1 MKNYHNTFYNLI
13 KILTE
18 YWIQQECIIFQ
29 PLDIPIGAG
38 TFHNITF
45 LGTIGPEPINAAY
58 VQSCRRPSDGRY
70 AKNPN
75 RLQHYY
81 QFQVII
87 KPPPK
92 NIQEI
97 YLQSLNLL
105 NIDETLHDIR
115 FVEDNWENPTL
126 GAWGIGWEVWLNG
139 MEITQFTYFQQV
151 GGLECNPVTVEITY
165 GLERI
170 SMHMQNKSNV
180 YDLIWQRNKRKKI
193 TYGDLFKDN
202 EIEQS
207 QYNFQ
212 ESSIDFLFN
221 SFEQYELEAKKLMN
235 LKKPLLLVAYEKT
248 LQANHIFNLLDSR
261 KSISSNERQN
271 YILRIRKLTATIA
284 KEYLNSR
291 KKLGFPLCQ
300 NKREKNEKKNI
311 IN

>member
-1 MKNYHNTFYNLI
+1 MKNHHNTFHNLI
-13 KILTE
+13 QNLTK
-18 YWIQQECIIFQ
+18 YWIQQKCIIFQ

-58 VQSCRRPSDGRY
+58 IQSCRRPSDGRY

-92 NIQEI
+92 NIQNI
-97 YLQSLNLL
+97 YLKSLNLL
-105 NIDETLHDIR
+105 NIHEKLNDIR

-170 SMHMQNKSNV
+170 AMHIQNTSNV
-180 YDLIWQRNKRKKI
+180 YDLIWQENKYKKI
-193 TYGDLFKDN
+193 TYGDIFKDN

-207 QYNFQ
+207 AYNFQ
-212 ESSIDFLFN
+212 YSDINFLFS
-221 SFEQYELEAKKLMN
+221 SFEKYELEAKKLMN
-235 LKKPLLLVAYEKT
+235 LKKPLLLVSYEKT
-248 LQANHIFNLLDSR
+248 LQANHIFNLLDAR
-261 KSISSNERQN
+261 KAISSNERQN
-271 YILRIRKLTATIA
+271 YILRIRKLTAQIA
-284 KEYLNSR
+284 IEYLNLR
-291 KKLGFPLCQ
+291 KKLGFPLCKK
-300 NKREKNEKKNI
+300 NREKNEEKNT

>member
-1 MKNYHNTFYNLI
+1 MKNHKNTFYNLI
-13 KILTE
+13 QILKK
-18 YWIQQECIIFQ
+18 YWIQQGCIIFQ

-38 TFHNITF
+38 TFHNATF
-45 LGTIGPEPINAAY
+45 LGAIGPEPISAAY
-58 VQSCRRPSDGRY
+58 IQSCRRPSDGRY
-70 AKNPN
+70 AENPN

-87 KPPPK
+87 KPPPE
-92 NIQEI
+92 NIQDI
-97 YLQSLNLL
+97 YLKSLNLL
-105 NIDETLHDIR
+105 NIDEKLHDIR

-170 SMHMQNKSNV
+170 SMHIQNKSNV
-180 YDLIWQRNKRKKI
+180 YDLIWQQNENIKI
-193 TYGDLFKDN
+193 TYGDIFKEN

-212 ESSIDFLFN
+212 YSDINFLFDC
-221 SFEQYELEAKKLMN
+221 FKEYELEAKRLMN
-235 LKKPLLLVAYEKT
+235 LKKPLLLVSYEKI

-261 KSISSNERQN
+261 KFISSSERQS
-271 YILRIRKLTATIA
+271 YILRIRKLTSKIA
-284 KEYLNSR
+284 KEYLKSR
-291 KKLGFPLCQ
+291 K
-300 NKREKNEKKNI
+300 N
-311 IN
+311 